1 MQAKGSHF
9 GYFLNYL
16 CFPSYCILDMNVVPF
31 PESLL
36 LFAPGKSLC
45 DFMCF
50 SLWLGPIAFEAGRQ
64 ASSVCLFIVYQG
76 RLTGSGRIYY
86 FYRTQ

>member
-9 GYFLNYL
+9 GYFLNHL
-16 CFPSYCILDMNVVPF
+16 CFPSYCILAINVVPF

-45 DFMCF
+45 GGTNECF
-50 SLWLGPIAFEAGRQ
+50 SLWLGPIAFEAGRHLLCVY
-64 ASSVCLFIVYQG
+64 SLFIKAD
-76 RLTGSGRIYY
+76 
-86 FYRTQ
+86 